1 MGIKRYV
8 ATADTTITNAFEPN
22 LTTRGTGSNM
32 GASDILETFVI
43 HGQTSAAISAANA
56 EEARI
61 LLKFPITELATDRT
75 NGVVPSGSVSY
86 VLKMYNAPHAETLPS
101 NFTLEVAPLS
111 KDWNEGTGLDM
122 DIYSD
127 IGQANWEMAA
137 NGSAWTDP
145 GGDYHNSATS
155 TVSFDKGTENIEV
168 DITTLVGQWLDNTK
182 ENHGVVLRHT
192 DASISGSNGSLFT
205 KRFFGRGTEFFF
217 NKPVLEARGDSS
229 RKDNRSN
236 FYISSSLAPESD
248 NINTLYLYN
257 RVRGEL
263 KNIPSVGDGNIYVSV
278 YSQTDASGNPDGTPE
293 NIINQSPDA
302 TPLDTVVTG
311 GILIEHN
318 NPVTG
323 VYTASFA
330 CAATSSVLYDKW
342 FKGADD
348 FYVGSLNP
356 ITLSAAGHDEPVSY
370 VTKVTNL
377 KDSYTKEEAPRLR
390 VFTREKNWQPT
401 VYTKATAKVE
411 PNIIEDTFYRVSRI
425 RDNLNVIPY
434 GTGSGGSSRS
444 HTKMSYDVSGSYFD
458 LNMSLLEPGYAYGIR
473 VAYYLQGTY
482 KEQPEVFKFRV
493 NKTEE

>member
-8 ATADTTITNAFEPN
+8 ATADTTITNAFEPD
-22 LTTRGTGSNM
+22 LSTRGTGSNM

-43 HGQTSAAISAANA
+43 HGQTSAAIGATNV

-61 LLKFPITELATDRT
+61 LLKFPITDLMTDRT

-86 VLKMYNAPHAETLPS
+86 ILKLYNAPHAETLPS
-101 NFTLEVAPLS
+101 NFTLDIVPIS
-111 KDWNEGTGLDM
+111 KNWNEGTGLDM
-122 DIYSD
+122 DAYSD
-127 IGQANWEMAA
+127 IGQANWEMAE
-137 NGSAWTDP
+137 NGVAWTDS

-155 TVSFDKGTENIEV
+155 TVSFDKGTENVEV
-168 DITTLVGQWLDNTK
+168 DITTLVGQWIDNTK
-182 ENHGVVLRHT
+182 ANHGVMLRHT
-192 DASISGSNGSLFT
+192 DASLSGSNGSLFT

-217 NKPVLEARGDSS
+217 NKPVLEARWDSS

-236 FYISSSLAPESD
+236 FYISSSLATESD

-263 KNIPSVGDGNIYVSV
+263 KNIPSVGDGDIYVSV
-278 YSQTDASGNPDGTPE
+278 YSQTDADGDPDGNPE

-302 TPLDTVVTG
+302 SPLDTVVTG
-311 GILIEHN
+311 GLLVEHN
-318 NPVTG
+318 NLVAG

-330 CAATSSVLYDKW
+330 CTATSSVLYDKW
-342 FKGADD
+342 FKGSDD
-348 FYVGSLNP
+348 FYVGSFEP
-356 ITLSAAGHDEPVSY
+356 QTLSAAGHDEPVSY

-401 VYTKATAKVE
+401 VYTKATAKAKPSV
-411 PNIIEDTFYRVSRI
+411 IEDAFYRISRI

-434 GTGSGGSSRS
+434 GTGSVAPSRN
-444 HTKMSYDVSGSYFD
+444 HTRMSYDMSGSYFD
-458 LNMSLLEPGYAYGIR
+458 IDMSLLEPGYAYGIR

-482 KEQPEVFKFRV
+482 KEQPEVFRFRV
-493 NKTEE
+493 DKTEE